1 MQQNSIYVYLGL
13 IIAGLSFGAVPTISA
28 ILRDSNVSSIE
39 QSFIRLLIGGI
50 AGFSLILFYSTNNI
64 ESFRKSITSSIQKT
78 YIVQGIIIA
87 LSLNFYLASIALG
100 TPAGEAALLLQIQP
114 LVAIVL
120 GFILLKE
127 SINKSKI
134 ISLSLALCGIFF
146 LIQPWEWTSFL
157 SSLGGSLLALIS
169 GVTYGVY
176 IVFGK
181 LYSTKREKIPF
192 SLSLAWVLLWAFIMW
207 IPIFLI
213 TRITPLPSEI
223 ISFDL
228 STYLIFKNIVF
239 GLGLGII
246 GNVIPF
252 GLIMLT
258 VNYIESS
265 KASIILLI
273 EPLGAILLAAFVLNE
288 DITIWYVIGGFF
300 LLLAILMIFTL
311 SKTAK
316 IEKDPEIS
324 LN

>member
-50 AGFSLILFYSTNNI
+50 AGFSLILFYSKNNI
-64 ESFRKSITSSIQKT
+64 ESFRKSITTSIQKT
-78 YIVQGIIIA
+78 YIVQGIIIS

-114 LVAIVL
+114 LVAIIL
-120 GFILLKE
+120 GFTLLKE
-127 SINKSKI
+127 SITKSKI
-134 ISLSLALCGIFF
+134 ISLSLALCGIFI
-146 LIQPWEWTSFL
+146 LIKPWEWTSFL
-157 SSLGGSLLALIS
+157 SSIGGSLLAIIS

-181 LYSTKREKIPF
+181 LYSTKRESTPF

-207 IPIFLI
+207 IPIFII
-213 TRITPLPSEI
+213 TRIIPFPSEI

-288 DITIWYVIGGFF
+288 AITIWYVIGGLF

-311 SKTAK
+311 SKAAK

>member
-50 AGFSLILFYSTNNI
+50 AGFFLILFYSKNNI
-64 ESFRKSITSSIQKT
+64 ESFRKSITTSIQKT
-78 YIVQGIIIA
+78 YIVQGIIIS

-114 LVAIVL
+114 LVAIIL
-120 GFILLKE
+120 GFTLLKE
-127 SINKSKI
+127 SITKSKI
-134 ISLSLALCGIFF
+134 ISLSLALCGIFT
-146 LIQPWEWTSFL
+146 LIKPWEWTSFL
-157 SSLGGSLLALIS
+157 SSLGGSLLAIIS

-181 LYSTKREKIPF
+181 LYSTKREKLPF

-207 IPIFLI
+207 IPIFII
-213 TRITPLPSEI
+213 TRITPFPSEI

-288 DITIWYVIGGFF
+288 AITIWYVIGGFF

>member
-50 AGFSLILFYSTNNI
+50 AGFFLILFYSTNNI
-64 ESFRKSITSSIQKT
+64 ESFRESITSSIQKT
-78 YIVQGIIIA
+78 YIVQGIIIS
-87 LSLNFYLASIALG
+87 LSLNLYLASIALG

-114 LVAIVL
+114 LVTIVL
-120 GFILLKE
+120 GFTLLKE

-146 LIQPWEWTSFL
+146 LTQPWEWTSFL
-157 SSLGGSLLALIS
+157 SSLDGSLLALIS

-228 STYLIFKNIVF
+228 STYIIFKNIVF

-258 VNYIESS
+258 INHIESS
-265 KASIILLI
+265 KASIVLLI

-288 DITIWYVIGGFF
+288 AITIWYVIGGLF
-300 LLLAILMIFTL
+300 LLLAILMIFAL
-311 SKTAK
+311 SENTK
-316 IEKDPEIS
+316 IKKYPENNS
-324 LN
+324 C